1 MHPPHAVFFNSI
13 TARRAVC
20 ASSRPQ
26 ATTTALTAVRTS
38 GAAYAPIL
46 RYSSR
51 HSSSSSSAAN
61 APQQASQTTLD
72 AQDPLP
78 QPSRR
83 NSPKPPPQNAHT
95 HLKIYVLPTLHNKN
109 VFHPAFLRPRSS
121 IERSAIVAAYI
132 LRKWRYQ
139 LSDTAA
145 FAWHAL
151 GAQSSG
157 RNFLYRFGN
166 RITTRRAADE
176 YFLKSIPRIAETVEF
191 IYPASISSRT
201 IKRQLSDEVL
211 ANSDSHR
218 QKLFLWALLLP
229 SALYVAKFHL
239 VAANVLFSYNVFRLN
254 AAWRSVYGAKVLQ
267 RAIDARQV
275 TWTASSEL
283 DERIRAISDQV
294 AARAKAEAGGGGD
307 GNDSQTWKWTEGGD
321 LHDEVVE
328 RLETELKL
336 AELSRTYRRAR
347 LQYFVH
353 GPK

>member
-1 MHPPHAVFFNSI
+1 MHPLQAGFFNSI

-20 ASSRPQ
+20 ATSVLDIAAAVQRPLPARLSS
-26 ATTTALTAVRTS
+26 S
-38 GAAYAPIL
+38 L
-46 RYSSR
+46 RCCSR
-51 HSSSSSSAAN
+51 RFSSSSSAEAL
-61 APQQASQTTLD
+61 QQAPESSTA
-72 AQDPLP
+72 AQAQPP
-78 QPSRR
+78 QSTRR
-83 NSPKPPPQNAHT
+83 ASPKPLPPQNPHT
-95 HLKIYVLPTLHNKN
+95 HLKIYVLPTLHHKI

-191 IYPASISSRT
+191 IYPASVSSRA

-275 TWTASSEL
+275 TWTASTEL
-283 DERIRAISDQV
+283 DERIRAISDEV
-294 AARAKAEAGGGGD
+294 AAKAKAEAGG
-307 GNDSQTWKWTEGGD
+307 DSHTWKWTGGD